1 MKKIAEILKI
11 FSAKKLIIIIAI
23 VIGFIWGLNIYSGI
37 LNEYLREEAVNR
49 LVETAHYNGAIV
61 RGELTE
67 KQVRMRQ
74 IVYSIE
80 TADDIHSGESKAV
93 LERIFQHDSFDQV
106 GLIYAD
112 GTVDMLNDQDSET
125 PARLNLINQKF
136 FIDGM
141 KGKESIVRLGDKL
154 IFSMPVKDASGS
166 IIGVLFASYKAD
178 YLSDAVTLDIFEGRG
193 YSLIIDRFGNK
204 VISSAN
210 VNSALSGV
218 IGNDSNNVF
227 INQFKFNENAQ
238 EFYNALYPAMREGKS
253 GLLKVDDVE
262 KRYVY
267 YQPLDI
273 DDLYLLTLI
282 PRNIVENRYDI
293 LMRYTYMLFIFLIL
307 LCAGFVLYLLISEG
321 DQQKKLK
328 NVLYTDSLTKGYS
341 YERFHQEAD
350 EWLRCTDA
358 KKAIIALDIDNFKLI
373 NTLFGYK
380 KGNDI
385 LIEIWKILDRNLQG
399 RGIVARKYADLFSI
413 MIRYDSVQDLDDFCR
428 RAADHITSLR
438 IADRKS
444 FRIIPSMGIY
454 IVGEHGGEDENLDL
468 IQNYAIMARR
478 TIKEKYDKYYA
489 FYKDYMKQE
498 ILHKK
503 SVVDDIG
510 EALSLGEFKPY
521 FQPQYDAK
529 TKELIGAEALIR
541 WIKPDGS
548 IVAPFKFIPIAEEM
562 GVIVDID
569 DYMFN
574 MVCSYQHYWQIQG
587 KKIVPISVNVSRNR
601 LYMPGF
607 IRDYKAVLARYG
619 LDAKCIQ
626 LEITEGTLFAELQ
639 IGEQLVRDIREAGFD
654 VPIDDFGMGYSSIS
668 MVKEINASKLKIDKS
683 FIDDMSDKGR
693 QMIRYVIKIAKTMNM
708 ATVAEGVETKEQY
721 EFLRDNSCGS
731 IQGYY
736 FAKPMPSEDFEKL
749 LQ

>member
-1 MKKIAEILKI
+1 MKKLAEMLRS
-11 FSAKKLIIIIAI
+11 FSAKKLIVIIAI
-23 VIGFIWGLNIYSGI
+23 VIGFIWGLNIYSDS
-37 LNEYLREEAVNR
+37 LNAYLKEEAVNR
-49 LVETAHYNGAIV
+49 LLETAHYNGAIV
-61 RGELTE
+61 RGELKE

-93 LERIFQHDSFDQV
+93 LERIFQHDSFDRV
-106 GLIYAD
+106 GLIYAN
-112 GTVDMLNDQDSET
+112 GTVDMLNEQGSEAPVGT
-125 PARLNLINQKF
+125 NLVNQRF

-141 KGKESIVRLGDKL
+141 KGKESIVRINDKL
-154 IFSMPVKDASGS
+154 IFSMPVKDASGG

-210 VNSALSGV
+210 VDSALSGV

-238 EFYNALYPAMREGKS
+238 DFYNALYPGMRDGKS
-253 GLLKVDDVE
+253 GLLKVDDIE

-267 YQPLDI
+267 YQPLGI

-293 LMRYTYMLFIFLIL
+293 LMSYTYLLFIFLIL
-307 LCAGFVLYLLISEG
+307 LCAGFILYLLISEG
-321 DQQKKLK
+321 NQQKKLK
-328 NVLYTDSLTKGYS
+328 DIIYIDDLTKGYS
-341 YERFHQEAD
+341 YERFHREAD
-350 EWLRCTDA
+350 EWLKRSDE
-358 KKAIIALDIDNFKLI
+358 KKALIALDVDNFKLI
-373 NTLFGYK
+373 NTMFGYQ
-380 KGNDI
+380 KGNEI
-385 LIEIWKILDRNLQG
+385 LIEIWKILDHDLQG

-413 MIRYDSVQDLDDFCR
+413 MVGYDSVRDLDDFCR
-428 RAADHITSLR
+428 RAAEHITALR

-444 FRIIPSMGIY
+444 FRIIPSMGVY
-454 IVGEHGGEDENLDL
+454 IVGSGKEDLDLDL
-468 IQNYAIMARR
+468 IQNNAIMARR
-478 TIKEKYDKYYA
+478 TIKNQYDKYYV
-489 FYKDYMKQE
+489 FYKTAMKQE
-498 ILHKK
+498 ILYKK
-503 SVVDDIG
+503 SVIDDIG
-510 EALSLGEFKPY
+510 EALNMGEFKPY

-529 TKELIGAEALIR
+529 TKEMVGAEALIR

-574 MVCSYQHYWQIQG
+574 MVCSYQHYWQKQG
-587 KKIVPISVNVSRNR
+587 RKTVPISVNVSRNR

-607 IRDYKAVLARYG
+607 IQDYKAVLSRYG
-619 LDAKCIQ
+619 LDTKCIQ
-626 LEITEGTLFAELQ
+626 LEITEGTLFAELK

-654 VPIDDFGMGYSSIS
+654 VLIDDFGMGYSSIS
-668 MVKEINASKLKIDKS
+668 MVKDINASKLKIDKS

-693 QMIRYVIKIAKTMNM
+693 QMIRYVIKIANTMNM
-708 ATVAEGVETKEQY
+708 RTVAEGVETKEQY
-721 EFLRDNSCGS
+721 EFLRDNNCDS

-736 FAKPMPSEDFEKL
+736 FAKPMPSEEFEKL
-749 LQ
+749 LH